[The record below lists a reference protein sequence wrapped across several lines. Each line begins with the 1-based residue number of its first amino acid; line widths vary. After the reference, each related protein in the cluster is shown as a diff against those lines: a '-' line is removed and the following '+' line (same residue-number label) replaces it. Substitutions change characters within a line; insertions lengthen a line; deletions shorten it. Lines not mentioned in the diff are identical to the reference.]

1 MGDNNLLVNK
11 TREEGL
17 RYIFSE
23 RSGLVK
29 QFKRDF
35 GENLF
40 EEFCQMMFIIS
51 GNVVWKLTR
60 EGEEYCNEYF

>member
-1 MGDNNLLVNK
+1 MGDDNFLLNK

-40 EEFCQMMFIIS
+40 EEFCQV
-51 GNVVWKLTR
+51 NYTHLK
-60 EGEEYCNEYF
+60 EGA